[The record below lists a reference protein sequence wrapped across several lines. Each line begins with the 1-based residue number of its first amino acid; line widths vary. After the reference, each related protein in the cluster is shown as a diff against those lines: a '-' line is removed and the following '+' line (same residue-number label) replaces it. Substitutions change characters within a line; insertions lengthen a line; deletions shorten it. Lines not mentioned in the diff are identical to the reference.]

1 MIIVFR
7 IEESHWWVKTL
18 RPQGG
23 CNVLSALKQVIKR
36 KEIDSIVLVLGS
48 WYEYYH
54 HLFLNAA
61 ACSHLQEASVN
72 QPNKINKLIK

>member
-48 WYEYYH
+48 WYEFFITIICSLMQ
-54 HLFLNAA
+54 LFAFAGGFSQSAKQN
-61 ACSHLQEASVN
+61 
-72 QPNKINKLIK
+72 